1 VIDSDDRIVWSVSDF
16 VAVFNQTLEFAYPS
30 VSIVGEISNFRIS
43 KNKWVYFDLKDEF
56 SSVKF
61 FGTVYSLPGPL
72 EDGITVQVAGS
83 PRLHNLY
90 GFSVNYYSIQ
100 PVGEGS
106 IKKAQDLLK
115 QKLEKEGLFDDSRKR
130 YLPYPP
136 TRVGLVASS
145 ESAAY
150 HDFIKIINQRWAGL
164 NIDLFDVQVQGE
176 SAAEQIIEAIENLNY
191 QGEAEII
198 VITRGGGSSDDL
210 AVFSNERVVRAVAN
224 SRIPTIVAIGHE
236 IDISLSELAA
246 DKRASTPSNAAE
258 LIVPDK
264 LNEKVLINSRIEEA
278 RNILIKLVINERG
291 EILSCIDKIGDRLN
305 HIVNDSKQKMHHDVR
320 IIEALNPNN
329 LLAKGYTILRKDGK
343 VVKSINVVSV
353 GDEIKATLLDGELDL
368 VLSSK
373 GDNNE

>member
-1 VIDSDDRIVWSVSDF
+1 MIESDNRIIWSVSDF

-30 VSIVGEISNFRIS
+30 VSIVGEISNFRVS
-43 KNKWVYFDLKDEF
+43 KNRWVYFDLKDEF

-72 EDGITVQVAGS
+72 EDGITVQVIGS
-83 PRLHNLY
+83 PKLHNLY
-90 GFSVNYYSIQ
+90 GFSINYYSIQ

-115 QKLEKEGLFDDSRKR
+115 QKLEKEGLFDEERKR
-130 YLPYPP
+130 SLPYPP
-136 TRVGLVASS
+136 SRIGLVASS

-150 HDFIKIINQRWAGL
+150 HDFVKIINQRWAGL
-164 NIDLFDVQVQGE
+164 DINLFDVQVQGE
-176 SAAEQIIEAIENLNY
+176 AAIEQIIESIEKLNY
-191 QGEAEII
+191 QSDTEII

-224 SRIPTIVAIGHE
+224 SRIPTMVAIGHE
-236 IDISLSELAA
+236 IDVSLAELVA

-264 LNEKVLINSRIEEA
+264 QSEILLINSRMDEIG
-278 RNILIKLVINERG
+278 NILKKLVIDEKNEISNYL
-291 EILSCIDKIGDRLN
+291 EKFNEKVKNIINDSNQKLN
-305 HIVNDSKQKMHHDVR
+305 HDIR

-343 VVKSINVVSV
+343 VVKSIKVVSV
-353 GDEIKATLLDGELDL
+353 GDELKATLLDGELDL
-368 VLSSK
+368 VLSSR
-373 GDNNE
+373 GDN

>member
-1 VIDSDDRIVWSVSDF
+1 MIDSDDRIVWSVSDF